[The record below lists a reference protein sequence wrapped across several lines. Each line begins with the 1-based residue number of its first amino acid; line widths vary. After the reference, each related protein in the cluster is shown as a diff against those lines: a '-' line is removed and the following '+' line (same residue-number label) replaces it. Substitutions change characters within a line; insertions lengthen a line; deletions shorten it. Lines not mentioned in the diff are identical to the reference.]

1 MTSVINTKRIMV
13 ADLRKLATIIRE
25 ATKDISKRK
34 AIKCAQILTAAQGLS
49 QLQDILKGV
58 R

>member
-1 MTSVINTKRIMV
+1 MSSPKNLAM
-13 ADLRKLATIIRE
+13 ANDLRKLAAAIRQKAAKVRE
-25 ATKDISKRK
+25 TR

>member
-1 MTSVINTKRIMV
+1 MTSPNNVMA
-13 ADLRKLATIIRE
+13 ADLRKLATALRQKAAKVRE
-25 ATKDISKRK
+25 QRAV
-34 AIKCAQILTAAQGLS
+34 KCAQILTAAQGLG